1 MGCHTLKDSIIQ
13 LLLVCLFVE
22 SIVKNAKLARLRV
35 LLAAQKMAIFFQKI
49 FFFSC
54 REVGF
59 GQSAESGCSG
69 SGDYLIDIYTLN
81 NVPSRSY

>member
-49 FFFSC
+49 FFFH
-54 REVGF
+54 
-59 GQSAESGCSG
+59 AEKLALGNLLSPVV
-69 SGDYLIDIYTLN
+69 LVLVII
-81 NVPSRSY
+81 